1 MTLLVDAGPLVA
13 VASRT
18 DQAHDRCVELLSSV
32 PRPLVVP
39 VLVVS
44 EAAHLIERHVGAHTE
59 RSLANAFRAGELVV
73 EPIEPSDWDRIS
85 ELVDTYDDLPLGIV
99 DASVV
104 ALAER
109 LKVTTLATLD
119 RKHFSVVRPK
129 HCDAFKLVP

>member
-13 VASRT
+13 VASGR
-18 DQAHDRCVELLSSV
+18 DGAHDRCVELLSRV

-44 EAAHLIERHVGAHTE
+44 EAAHLLGRHVGSHAE
-59 RSLANAFRAGELVV
+59 QALANAFRAGELVV
-73 EPIEPSDWDRIS
+73 EPVEPSDWDRIS

-104 ALAER
+104 ATCER
-109 LKVTTLATLD
+109 LGVTRLATLD
-119 RKHFSVVRPK
+119 HRHFTVVRPL
-129 HCDAFKLVP
+129 HCEALELVP